1 MKPERLSRAT
11 ISAKYLLADA
21 PAATDLYMPA
31 ELHLTAGFVIHR
43 YAAKVAR
50 GAYKPKMANRGDAP
64 TTSHAA
70 NRDGRIMGNSQH
82 SSVRKLAA
90 RGY

>member
-1 MKPERLSRAT
+1 MSTRWKNVALVPADRPLACQIAKPELHRESMVPPGYRVKRL
-11 ISAKYLLADA
+11 
-21 PAATDLYMPA
+21 P
-31 ELHLTAGFVIHR
+31 
-43 YAAKVAR
+43 AKVAR